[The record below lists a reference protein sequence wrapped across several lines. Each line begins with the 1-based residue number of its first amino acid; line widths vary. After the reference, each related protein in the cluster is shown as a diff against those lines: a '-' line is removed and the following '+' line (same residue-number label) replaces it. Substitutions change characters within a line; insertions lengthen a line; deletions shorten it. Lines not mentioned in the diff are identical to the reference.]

1 MLMLGRVRVLLLLLV
16 RVVALVLLRRLARLR
31 MRVVH
36 GIGAVVRVRLQPL
49 HSIMLLRSI
58 PASASHRVTERMR
71 LRLLR
76 LLLRLLRCLHRLS
89 ELRLCERTCCVVIEA
104 VICSV
109 WLHRLLRLL
118 LVVVRT
124 MLRLGGCL
132 SVGCGCRAV
141 VRRMRCVCV
150 CARWL
155 RWRHVWWRR
164 VVPHVVRCCAS
175 AVQCSAAAVCCWLCR
190 SIRCTVGNPP
200 WRHGT
205 QCHALPLRAMPLS
218 HTRVS
223 HCHRR
228 WHGQRGAVARTV
240 RSGGSVLQ
248 APWTAAPAGAAV
260 QLSVIGCSLS
270 SCCRADDGSCTP
282 MRPNPMLTLEAAA
295 MWRIAHF
302 DL

>member
-190 SIRCTVGNPP
+190 SIRWEPP
-200 WRHGT
+200 VAPRDAVPCLAAACNAT
-205 QCHALPLRAMPLS
+205 LS
-218 HTRVS
+218 HTRLTLPPS
-223 HCHRR
+223 LA
-228 WHGQRGAVARTV
+228 W
-240 RSGGSVLQ
+240 
-248 APWTAAPAGAAV
+248 AAWCSCTDSP
-260 QLSVIGCSLS
+260 IGRLS
-270 SCCRADDGSCTP
+270 SAGTVDRRARRRRCSVVCD
-282 MRPNPMLTLEAAA
+282 RLLTFFLLSSGRRLVHTDAAESD
-295 MWRIAHF
+295 AHP
-302 DL
+302 